1 MNAVEV
7 RKGVSVTYPVFSNNV
22 IVPDSKE
29 AQPYA
34 GDAQHV
40 EDGVQELAAH
50 VMAATAGTIHKHCL
64 TICSQDLTIML
75 RAVNTH
81 FNRSCTKLKEGV
93 EWEGIGRVYRISSI
107 MYKIL
112 HDHHNIK
119 HFSWMF

>member
-1 MNAVEV
+1 M
-7 RKGVSVTYPVFSNNV
+7 RKGFSVTCPVFSNNM

-50 VMAATAGTIHKHCL
+50 VMAAPAGTIHKHCL
-64 TICSQDLTIML
+64 TICSQYLTIML

-93 EWEGIGRVYRISSI
+93 EWEGVGREYRISSI

-112 HDHHNIK
+112 HDHHNMDVLNYG
-119 HFSWMF
+119 FNV